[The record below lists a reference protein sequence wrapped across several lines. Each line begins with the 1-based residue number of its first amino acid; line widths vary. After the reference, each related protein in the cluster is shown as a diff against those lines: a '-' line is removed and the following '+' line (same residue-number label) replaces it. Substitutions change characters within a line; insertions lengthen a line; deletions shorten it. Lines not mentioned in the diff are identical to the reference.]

1 MEIIVPYS
9 RIALFDLD
17 RTLLDCNISMEFY
30 LFLIKKKCIPV
41 GSVPVCLLYYIKH
54 RYFEFPLIN
63 MHHIVFD
70 QFLLK
75 RSSQLIF
82 QYIDEFVEMLLPG
95 MLYMPAFIELKRAIH
110 LGHYTAIL
118 TSTPKF
124 IAEPIA
130 KSFGVH
136 ALYATEYAIDDKGD
150 FCSISRIIEGGEK
163 AKITSQIQKELDIAT
178 HRVSAYS
185 DSFHDIDFLCCSGEK
200 IAVNPDK
207 RLKSYSLEKNWKI
220 I

>member
-1 MEIIVPYS
+1 MQYS
-9 RIALFDLD
+9 RISLFDLD

-30 LFLIKKKCIPV
+30 IFLIKKKCIPI
-41 GSVPVCLLYYIKH
+41 GSVPVCMLYYIKH

-75 RSSQLIF
+75 RSSQLIY
-82 QYIDEFVEMLLPG
+82 QHIDEFIDMLLPN
-95 MLYMPAFIELKRAIH
+95 MLYMPAFNELKRAIH

-118 TSTPKF
+118 TSTPRF

-130 KSFGVH
+130 KAFGVH
-136 ALYATEYAIDDKGD
+136 ALYATEYAIDDEGY
-150 FCSISRIIEGGEK
+150 FSSISSIIEGAEK
-163 AKITSQIQKELDIAT
+163 AKITAEIQKELEIHTD
-178 HRVSAYS
+178 HVSAYS